1 MKKITSL
8 LLVGILFLASCTKQ
22 DIPVPQQDVLSN
34 PVSTTSVQTNSVG
47 EGQFAYVFIEPQSR
61 TSLVTKYMKDTAR
74 VSRFFSFWV
83 GLNLA
88 QSNASDLNK
97 YIDMPHWYNGLLP
110 SVRQVEIPQT
120 SVGTDINGKPVRAY
134 NFKSFMIPKNTIND
148 WVWVTIF
155 VPTSSMLNDTRRQ
168 KIVEYT
174 YKTNGVTKLTRNF
187 TLTGSAPYSIL
198 VNYTGNRIPQ
208 GTYRVVSTW
217 TNTNMRVKLNNT
229 DDVYFRGNGN

>member
-1 MKKITSL
+1 MKLKQ
-8 LLVGILFLASCTKQ
+8 LFLAVTITLFAISCTKQ

-34 PVSTTSVQTNSVG
+34 PVSTASVQTNSVG
-47 EGQFAYVFIEPQSR
+47 EGQFAYVFIEPQSK

-74 VSRFFSFWV
+74 VSKFYSFWV
-83 GLNLA
+83 GLNLT

-97 YIDMPHWYNGLLP
+97 YIDIPHWYNGLLP
-110 SVRQVEIPQT
+110 SVRQVEIPQN
-120 SVGTDINGKPVRAY
+120 SVGTDINGKPVIAY

-155 VPTSSMLNDTRRQ
+155 VPTSSMANDTKRQ
-168 KIVEYT
+168 KMVEYT
-174 YKTNGVTKLTRNF
+174 SKGKNNLTQNY
-187 TLTGSAPYSIL
+187 TLTGSAPYSII

-217 TNTNMRVKLNNT
+217 TNTNMRVKLNKD